1 MMQIKIMYSLKLIL
15 PNYVHP
21 DLLWIVGTLFLPFFS
36 YRLFQAYP
44 TFVNTTGF
52 LVFAKH
58 NRSCSLYAGERSRFA
73 NMTKALNRLKA
84 KLLVVERE
92 CALDVNKTEREAVR
106 NEMVRETRRYI
117 FHPHKMVEDVATGIQ
132 LADLNSVL
140 NGDIEP
146 LIRAHVS
153 QRRGREIVGADAL

>member
-1 MMQIKIMYSLKLIL
+1 MPLDDQ
-15 PNYVHP
+15 
-21 DLLWIVGTLFLPFFS
+21 DLEIS
-36 YRLFQAYP
+36 YLSSEKQHA
-44 TFVNTTGF
+44 
-52 LVFAKH
+52 H
-58 NRSCSLYAGERSRFA
+58 DNRTRPAVSIHHIPSGITVQSSGERSRFA

-106 NEMVRETRRYI
+106 NEMGRETRRYI